1 MKITMIGMETALQM
15 KDQHLFDNLV
25 LPEGIDKDD
34 VTDNIMLEGSEFEVV
49 YPDPD
54 LFRAAIGVWG
64 RKYYRTF
71 DKWIKALNID
81 YDPLEN
87 YDRNEHWKDTGD
99 EDSNSEALN
108 VANTTTS
115 NTTDSTSGNDRSGNS
130 ENQVSAFDSSSY
142 QPSEKTIYSED
153 TDTTETIDSS
163 GSVASNNSDSSEY
176 HKDNVNEH
184 DGRIHGNIGVTTSQ
198 QMLQAELDVQ
208 RFNIVQQ
215 ITDLFLQEFCI
226 MIYD

>member
-1 MKITMIGMETALQM
+1 MIGMETALQM

-81 YDPLEN
+81 YAPLEN
-87 YDRNEHWKDTGD
+87 YDRNEHWTDTGD
-99 EDSNSEALN
+99 EDSNSGALN
-108 VANTTTS
+108 VTNTTTS

-153 TDTTETIDSS
+153 TDSTETIDSS
-163 GSVASNNSDSSEY
+163 GSAATNSSDTSEY
-176 HKDNVNEH
+176 HKDNTNEH
-184 DGRIHGNIGVTTSQ
+184 TGRIHGNIGVTTSQ

-208 RFNIVQQ
+208 KFNIVQQ
-215 ITDLFLQEFCI
+215 ITDLFLQEFTI

>member
-1 MKITMIGMETALQM
+1 MKITMIGMETALQR
-15 KDQHLFDNLV
+15 KEQHLFDNLV

-87 YDRNEHWKDTGD
+87 YDRNEYWKDTGD
-99 EDSNSEALN
+99 EDSNSAALN

-115 NTTDSTSGNDRSGNS
+115 NTTDSISGNDRSGNS

-142 QPSEKTIYSED
+142 EPSEKTIYSED
-153 TDTTETIDSS
+153 TDNTETIDSS
-163 GSVASNNSDSSEY
+163 GSVASNNSDSSEF
-176 HKDNVNEH
+176 HKDNIDEH
-184 DGRIHGNIGVTTSQ
+184 TGRIHGNIGVTTSQ

>member
-15 KDQHLFDNLV
+15 KEQHLFDNLV

-71 DKWIKALNID
+71 DKWVKALNID
-81 YDPLEN
+81 YAPLEN
-87 YDRNEHWKDTGD
+87 YDRNEYWKDTGD
-99 EDSNSEALN
+99 EDSNSAALN

-115 NTTDSTSGNDRSGNS
+115 NTTDSISGNDRSGNS

-142 QPSEKTIYSED
+142 EPSEKTIYSED

-163 GSVASNNSDSSEY
+163 GSAATNTSDSSEF
-176 HKDNVNEH
+176 HKDNIDEH
-184 DGRIHGNIGVTTSQ
+184 NGRIHGNIGVTTSQ